1 MVLDAGQVEMFK
13 YVVHLSLDLAIVKG
27 QVVLGAGQVEMF

>member
-13 YVVHLSLDLAIVKG
+13 YVIYLLL
-27 QVVLGAGQVEMF
+27 VLMDGFGCRAG